1 MKKITFLLLISSVLC
16 ANAQENSRNGRE
28 FCPNG
33 LFRVFIVFA
42 DVTDDTLSFELPG
55 WTAGQLPIYA
65 NDIMEFSA
73 ITNPTKYVTKYF
85 NEASFGSFSVIGDYY
100 PELIKFNLND
110 MSSAVW
116 RSVITYLNQSVI
128 GRDIITHNG
137 FRLSDFDLWSLPHGQ
152 HNYMPKQF
160 IGDNRLDILL
170 TIWRHNSKFRKEP
183 SGGSCGIVGNYNGY
197 PIKYLN
203 GFNGSSN
210 ICNESPHKV
219 FRHEFSH
226 TLIGDNNYHTGG
238 AGTKESGTFLSNI
251 GGYSMLSSYN
261 ANLDSYN
268 GWDRWWLGW
277 KHPNKNY
284 YISAVDALGNEVAAD
299 LEYGETLTNN
309 EFILRDFA
317 NYGDAIRIKLPYLKS
332 INNQVRNQYL
342 WIENHQIINNTIEY
356 DPGKAKG
363 IRYNIQVGNDNLE
376 ANLFA
381 SRANYYVPLSAFG
394 NYDFDYIQFD
404 TSETDI
410 TWFDAYT
417 TSERANPFTG
427 YHPIMLP
434 AIDAECGQAHVD
446 DKIQS
451 NEFVTVHRIYKD
463 GVSACGHLPV
473 FGNNYDA
480 FPVGASLRIASNP
493 PNTPLLTYRTT
504 DRQSDGG
511 QDDNPLN
518 PADDDNRYIWLN
530 GLRIDILENYSDGSV
545 KVRIVWDDYDVD
557 NDVRWCGPIMLTE
570 NIYLKEGHTI
580 LLDYGL
586 MPTRPY
592 NPILFNDNKVFADPT
607 VFTCR
612 NGSYFKQEANS
623 TVTVANQSIM
633 ILESGS
639 VYEINDGA
647 VLDLQASG
655 SLLVKSGATL
665 HVKGSGRVEVRDGGY
680 ICFEDGASIL
690 LDNTL
695 SVVNLH
701 DRYIQGI
708 NPVHNNLI
716 VNCSNVPLPNFH
728 YIGQGAIN
736 TFSGRK
742 YIQNRTYTS
751 DAYET
756 GTNIRAGHHV
766 TNLISHGNVVIEH
779 GANVVFDAEKSTV
792 LERGT
797 EVKAGGTL
805 IVR

>member
-1 MKKITFLLLISSVLC
+1 MKKITFLLLLC
-16 ANAQENSRNGRE
+16 FMFYANAQKNSRNGSE

-33 LFRVFIVFA
+33 LLRVFIVFA

-55 WTAGQLPIYA
+55 WTAGHLPTYA
-65 NDIMEFSA
+65 NDIMEYSA
-73 ITNPTKYVTKYF
+73 ISNPTKYVTKYF
-85 NEASFGSFSVIGDYY
+85 REASFGSLSVIGDYY
-100 PELIKFNLND
+100 PELLRFNLDSISGAEYKN
-110 MSSAVW
+110 
-116 RSVITYLNQSVI
+116 VIKYLNQSIV
-128 GRDIITHNG
+128 GNDILTYNG
-137 FRLSDFDLWSLPHGQ
+137 FHLSDFDLWSFPHGQ
-152 HNYMPKQF
+152 NTYTAKQF
-160 IGDNRLDILL
+160 SGDNRLDLLL
-170 TIWRHNSKFRKEP
+170 TIWRHNSKFRTTP
-183 SGGSCGIVGNYNGY
+183 SGGSCGIVGNYNTG
-197 PIKYLN
+197 PIKYLRGHN
-203 GFNGSSN
+203 CASN
-210 ICNESPHKV
+210 ICHENPHKV

-226 TLIGDNNYHTGG
+226 TLIGSNNYHTGG
-238 AGTKESGTFLSNI
+238 AGTEASGNFLSNI

-277 KHPNKNY
+277 KHPNKQY
-284 YISAVDALGNEVAAD
+284 YISALNTERREVDTD
-299 LEYGETLTNN
+299 LEYGDALTDNV
-309 EFILRDFA
+309 FILRNFADF
-317 NYGDAIRIKLPYLKS
+317 GDVIRIKLPYLKDYQ
-332 INNQVRNQYL
+332 NQVRNQYL
-342 WIENHQIINNTIEY
+342 WIENHQIKQGTIEY
-356 DPGKAKG
+356 ESGKAKG
-363 IRYNIQVGNDNLE
+363 IRFNIQVGNDDLE
-376 ANLFA
+376 RDFKY
-381 SRANYYVPLSAFG
+381 SRTNYYVPLSAFG
-394 NYDFDYIQFD
+394 NHDFRYSPFD
-404 TSETDI
+404 TNATNI
-410 TWFDAYT
+410 NWFDAYT
-417 TSERANPFTG
+417 TSQRANPFTG
-427 YHPIMLP
+427 YHPSMLP
-434 AIDAECGQAHVD
+434 AIDVECGQAHLD

-463 GVSACGHLPV
+463 GESACGHLPV
-473 FGNNYDA
+473 FGNSYDA
-480 FPVGASLRIASNP
+480 FPVGFSLRLASNP
-493 PNTPLLTYRTT
+493 PSTPLLTYKTSTRK
-504 DRQSDGG
+504 RENG
-511 QDDNPLN
+511 QNDNPSDN
-518 PADDDNRYIWLN
+518 SPDDNRHIWLN
-530 GLRIDILENYSDGSV
+530 GLRVDILEEFSDGSI
-545 KVRIVWDDYDVD
+545 KVRIVWNDYNID
-557 NDVRWCGPIMLTE
+557 NNVRWCGPLMLTE

-701 DRYIQGI
+701 DRYIQGV

-766 TNLISHGNVVIEH
+766 TNLISHGNVVIEN
-779 GANVVFDAEKSTV
+779 GANVIFDAEKTTT
-792 LERGT
+792 LEEGT
-797 EVKAGGTL
+797 EVKAGGSL